1 MRHQAQISTINYHI
15 EFNLSKIS
23 AQKSIKSSSLGVLAM
38 NSVYNEI
45 NGDQKRISILVPKK
59 IHKKIKLLALEAD
72 KSMKEFITNLIVSQA
87 DKQVM
92 EE

>member
-1 MRHQAQISTINYHI
+1 M
-15 EFNLSKIS
+15 NLSKIS
-23 AQKSIKSSSLGVLAM
+23 VHKSINSSSLGALTM

-45 NGDQKRISILVPKK
+45 NNDLKRISILVPKK

-72 KSMKEFITNLIVSQA
+72 KSMKDFITNLIVSQTN
-87 DKQVM
+87 KQVR